1 VEIPSLLQESADQRT
16 KELPADVLQEPF
28 RWTADVAVME
38 AFESGVLDLPDF
50 YFTGDDY
57 RYRFEPEA
65 KQRFLDLLRERF
77 NSGVRYG
84 GRVFKWDTVIEQKTV
99 ELGRYLVG
107 RTGRLDLSDPS
118 PDLRRLDD
126 SKLRK
131 RILGLTQ
138 QEARRLGIGKSTLHY
153 LRKKEKNHGSVRL
166 YSKVRRKLMWPDQ
179 AATPLATSRKGQV
192 ELSDE
197 QD

>member
-1 VEIPSLLQESADQRT
+1 MYD
-16 KELPADVLQEPF
+16 LQEPF
-28 RWTADVAVME
+28 RWIADVTVMD
-38 AFESGVLDLPDF
+38 AFESGVLHLPDF

-57 RYRFEPEA
+57 RYRFDPEA

-77 NSGVRYG
+77 NSGVKYR
-84 GRVFKWDTVIEQKTV
+84 GRAFKWDTVIELKTA

-107 RTGRLDLSDPS
+107 RTGRLDFSDPS

-131 RILGLTQ
+131 RSLGLTQ

>member
-1 VEIPSLLQESADQRT
+1 MLTSDCSFLGD
-16 KELPADVLQEPF
+16 LQEPF
-28 RWTADVAVME
+28 RWIADVAVME

-50 YFTGDDY
+50 YFTGDNY

-77 NSGVRYG
+77 NSGVGYK
-84 GRVFKWDTVIEQKTV
+84 GRALRWDTVVEQKTV
-99 ELGRYLVG
+99 ELGRFLVG
-107 RTGRLDLSDPS
+107 RSERLDFSDPF
-118 PDLRRLDD
+118 PRLANTDD
-126 SKLRK
+126 RELQI
-131 RILGLTQ
+131 RILSLTQ

-153 LRKKEKNHGSVRL
+153 LRKKDKNRGSVRL
-166 YSKVRRKLMWPDQ
+166 YSKVRRKLMCPDQ
-179 AATPLATSRKGQV
+179 AATSLVMSRKGQV